1 MIKYCQGCG
10 APLQEEDPN
19 KRGFIPKI
27 DPAADKLYCKRCFRL
42 NNYNELPKILAT
54 NKEYEAVVDDLLTK
68 NGLIVLI
75 VDLFDFTGT
84 FIPKILDK
92 LRNKNVILVANK
104 LDLLPK
110 SVKIEHI
117 VDWLSYMVNRM
128 FFRADAI
135 HVVSSKK
142 GYYLDDLMNTID
154 YLRKGRDVYF
164 MGCANVG
171 KSSLINALL
180 KRFTKSEKDLISTS
194 PVPGTTLNSIKI
206 PFFIDNKAF
215 IDTPGLINEN
225 NILSKILPASYDKIM
240 PNTEIK
246 PQTFQIKPGNT
257 IFFGALAQITLLEG
271 EGVSFTCYF
280 SSNVAIHRR
289 KAEGSLEF
297 LNKHG
302 GEILTPPTRDEFLSL
317 EYEEKTFEAS
327 TNKKEDI
334 VISGLGFVAINK
346 KAKVLVKIIKKT
358 DAEPTNDGYS
368 FGGWYT
374 DVNCTTAY
382 DFNLPVNTDITLYA
396 RWLAKYTVSFDTDGG
411 STVESQTVVT
421 GNKATKPAVNPTK
434 KGYNFVGWYTDNTY
448 TTEFDFENT
457 IITDNTS
464 IIRLNGYTF
473 NKISTLEGL
482 TTGYYVIGGY
492 ISNSNE
498 YKYMISDM
506 NTTKSFKS
514 SDNPTEFYEIKL
526 KGNSVTIKNSKNMY
540 IISNTE
546 KSVSLS
552 EKEKTIFTPVVNADG
567 FKLKVTG
574 SLNFQFNPSAKI
586 FTSYTSKQQDLTL
599 FKAQNVKPFYV
610 TFKGPNN
617 EELNKEEMLPH
628 QKAPEFEAPNKPGHK
643 FMGWYN
649 EATDAKYDFTTEL
662 SEETVLVAK
671 YEALTS
677 AELFEQLEI
686 KNQLAYHWQT
696 EDSTTYTIDNVSL
709 RFGVNLTEEM
719 KSLEGVKFGAILA
732 KKVDVANINL
742 SEYARACAS
751 AAEVVAGDPNLKYL
765 EFTNIAAEGGMTSL
779 RLDNLDSALAEEFV
793 VVIYMEYN
801 GKLYVTEQKIASVK
815 VIASEYLKSDLE
827 ILKNEQIK
835 GSLNQLSK

>member
-1 MIKYCQGCG
+1 MKLKRLISCG
-10 APLQEEDPN
+10 LVGILTGVGILMNAKVSSAED
-19 KRGFIPKI
+19 
-27 DPAADKLYCKRCFRL
+27 
-42 NNYNELPKILAT
+42 
-54 NKEYEAVVDDLLTK
+54 
-68 NGLIVLI
+68 
-75 VDLFDFTGT
+75 
-84 FIPKILDK
+84 
-92 LRNKNVILVANK
+92 
-104 LDLLPK
+104 K
-110 SVKIEHI
+110 SVKFE
-117 VDWLSYMVNRM
+117 
-128 FFRADAI
+128 F
-135 HVVSSKK
+135 
-142 GYYLDDLMNTID
+142 
-154 YLRKGRDVYF
+154 
-164 MGCANVG
+164 
-171 KSSLINALL
+171 KSSTDSNTEITFDTFKKEVTSGNA
-180 KRFTKSEKDLISTS
+180 DLISNIKSTKVYAGKQGLKFGSSSKNGSLTFTLNQNYKINQFKVGIAKYNDKDGGKVKVQCGEYSEDFTPESSVLEFDGKSFTS
-194 PVPGTTLNSIKI
+194 YETNTFTISTTAKRAYVKSIEFLYNNAETCTVAYYDGADVISTFTVDKGTTLDETSK
-206 PFFIDNKAF
+206 PDNPEKEGYVFAGWYTNVDLTDKYNF
-215 IDTPGLINEN
+215 DLPVTADLKLYAKFEESVAVETQTVTFMKDAETLFDT
-225 NILSKILPASYDKIM
+225 SVVKK
-240 PNTEIK
+240 
-246 PQTFQIKPGNT
+246 GNT
-257 IFFGALAQITLLEG
+257 V
-271 EGVSFTCYF
+271 GV
-280 SSNVAIHRR
+280 
-289 KAEGSLEF
+289 
-297 LNKHG
+297 
-302 GEILTPPTRDEFLSL
+302 P
-317 EYEEKTFEAS
+317 
-327 TNKKEDI
+327 
-334 VISGLGFVAINK
+334 
-346 KAKVLVKIIKKT
+346 
-358 DAEPTNDGYS
+358 AEPTNDGYS
-368 FGGWYT
+368 FAGWYT
-374 DVNCTTAY
+374 DVKCTTAY

-396 RWLAKYTVSFDTDGG
+396 KWLAKYTVSFDTDGG

-457 IITDNTS
+457 IITDNTTIYAKFEDTS

-552 EKEKTIFTPVVNADG
+552 EKEKTIFTPVVNDDG

-643 FMGWYN
+643 FMGWYD

-671 YEALTS
+671 YEALTP

-696 EDSTTYTIDNVSL
+696 EDGTTYTIDNVSL

-742 SEYARACAS
+742 SEYARECTS

-779 RLDNLDSALAEEFV
+779 RLDNLDSAIAEEFV

>member
-1 MIKYCQGCG
+1 MKLKRLISCG
-10 APLQEEDPN
+10 LVGILTGVGILMNAKVSSAED
-19 KRGFIPKI
+19 
-27 DPAADKLYCKRCFRL
+27 
-42 NNYNELPKILAT
+42 
-54 NKEYEAVVDDLLTK
+54 
-68 NGLIVLI
+68 
-75 VDLFDFTGT
+75 
-84 FIPKILDK
+84 
-92 LRNKNVILVANK
+92 
-104 LDLLPK
+104 K
-110 SVKIEHI
+110 SVKFE
-117 VDWLSYMVNRM
+117 
-128 FFRADAI
+128 F
-135 HVVSSKK
+135 
-142 GYYLDDLMNTID
+142 
-154 YLRKGRDVYF
+154 
-164 MGCANVG
+164 
-171 KSSLINALL
+171 KSSTDSSTEITFDTFKKEVTSGNA
-180 KRFTKSEKDLISTS
+180 DLISNIKSTKVYAGKQGLKFGSSSKNGSLTFTLNQNYKINQFKVGIAKYNDKDGGKVKVQCGEYSEDFTPESSVLEFDGKSFTS
-194 PVPGTTLNSIKI
+194 YETNTFTISTTAKRAYVKSIEFLYNNAETCTVAYYDGADVISTFTVDKGTTLDETSKPANPEKEGYVFAGWYTNVDLTDKYNFDLPVTADLKLYAKFEESVAVETQTVTFMKDAETL
-206 PFFIDNKAF
+206 F
-215 IDTPGLINEN
+215 DT
-225 NILSKILPASYDKIM
+225 SVVKK
-240 PNTEIK
+240 
-246 PQTFQIKPGNT
+246 GNT
-257 IFFGALAQITLLEG
+257 V
-271 EGVSFTCYF
+271 GV
-280 SSNVAIHRR
+280 
-289 KAEGSLEF
+289 
-297 LNKHG
+297 
-302 GEILTPPTRDEFLSL
+302 P
-317 EYEEKTFEAS
+317 
-327 TNKKEDI
+327 
-334 VISGLGFVAINK
+334 
-346 KAKVLVKIIKKT
+346 
-358 DAEPTNDGYS
+358 AEPTNDGYL
-368 FGGWYT
+368 FAGWYT
-374 DVNCTTAY
+374 DVKCTTAY

-396 RWLAKYTVSFDTDGG
+396 KWLAKYTVSFDTDGG

-421 GNKATKPAVNPTK
+421 GNKATKPAINPTK

-457 IITDNTS
+457 IITDNTTIYAKFEDTS

-514 SDNPTEFYEIKL
+514 SDDPTEFYEIKL

-671 YEALTS
+671 YEALTP

-696 EDSTTYTIDNVSL
+696 EDGTTYKIDNVSL

-742 SEYARACAS
+742 SEYARECTS

>member
-1 MIKYCQGCG
+1 MKLKRLISCG
-10 APLQEEDPN
+10 LVGILTGVGILMNAKVSSAEDN
-19 KRGFIPKI
+19 
-27 DPAADKLYCKRCFRL
+27 
-42 NNYNELPKILAT
+42 
-54 NKEYEAVVDDLLTK
+54 
-68 NGLIVLI
+68 
-75 VDLFDFTGT
+75 
-84 FIPKILDK
+84 
-92 LRNKNVILVANK
+92 
-104 LDLLPK
+104 
-110 SVKIEHI
+110 SVKFE
-117 VDWLSYMVNRM
+117 
-128 FFRADAI
+128 F
-135 HVVSSKK
+135 
-142 GYYLDDLMNTID
+142 
-154 YLRKGRDVYF
+154 
-164 MGCANVG
+164 
-171 KSSLINALL
+171 KSSTDSNTEITFDTFKKEVTSGNA
-180 KRFTKSEKDLISTS
+180 DLISNIKSTKVYAGKQGLKFGSSSKNGSLTFTLNQNYKINQFKVGIAKYNDKDGGKVKVQCGEYSEDFTPESSVLEFDGKSFTS
-194 PVPGTTLNSIKI
+194 YETNTFTISTTAKRAYVKSIEFLYNNAETCTVAYYDGADVISTFTVDKGTTLDETSKPANPEKEGYVFAGWYTNVDLTDKYNFDLPVTADLKLYAKFEESAAVETQTVTFMKDAETL
-206 PFFIDNKAF
+206 F
-215 IDTPGLINEN
+215 DT
-225 NILSKILPASYDKIM
+225 SVVKK
-240 PNTEIK
+240 
-246 PQTFQIKPGNT
+246 GNT
-257 IFFGALAQITLLEG
+257 V
-271 EGVSFTCYF
+271 GV
-280 SSNVAIHRR
+280 
-289 KAEGSLEF
+289 
-297 LNKHG
+297 
-302 GEILTPPTRDEFLSL
+302 P
-317 EYEEKTFEAS
+317 
-327 TNKKEDI
+327 
-334 VISGLGFVAINK
+334 
-346 KAKVLVKIIKKT
+346 
-358 DAEPTNDGYS
+358 AEPTNDGYS
-368 FGGWYT
+368 FAGWYT
-374 DVNCTTAY
+374 DVKCTTAY

-396 RWLAKYTVSFDTDGG
+396 KWLAKYTVSFDTDGG

-457 IITDNTS
+457 IITDNTTIYAKFEDTS

-643 FMGWYN
+643 FMGWCK
-649 EATDAKYDFTTEL
+649 EGTDTIYDFNAEIQ
-662 SEETVLVAK
+662 EDVVLVAK
-671 YEALTS
+671 YEALTP

-732 KKVDVANINL
+732 KKTDVANINL
-742 SEYARACAS
+742 SEYARECTS
-751 AAEVVAGDPNLKYL
+751 AAEVVAGDSNLKYL

>member
-1 MIKYCQGCG
+1 MKLKRLISCG
-10 APLQEEDPN
+10 LVGILTGVGILMNAKVSSAED
-19 KRGFIPKI
+19 
-27 DPAADKLYCKRCFRL
+27 
-42 NNYNELPKILAT
+42 
-54 NKEYEAVVDDLLTK
+54 
-68 NGLIVLI
+68 
-75 VDLFDFTGT
+75 
-84 FIPKILDK
+84 
-92 LRNKNVILVANK
+92 
-104 LDLLPK
+104 K
-110 SVKIEHI
+110 SVKFE
-117 VDWLSYMVNRM
+117 
-128 FFRADAI
+128 F
-135 HVVSSKK
+135 
-142 GYYLDDLMNTID
+142 
-154 YLRKGRDVYF
+154 
-164 MGCANVG
+164 
-171 KSSLINALL
+171 KSSTDSSTEITFDTFKKEVTSGNA
-180 KRFTKSEKDLISTS
+180 DLISNIKSTKVYAGKQGLKFGSSSKNGSLTFTLNQNYKINQFKVGIAKYNDKDGGKVKVQCGEYSEDFTPESSVLEFDGKSFTS
-194 PVPGTTLNSIKI
+194 YETNTFTISTTAKRAYVKSIEFLYNNAETCTVAYYDGADVISTFTVDKGTTLDETSKPANPEKEGYVFAGWYTNVDLTDKYNFDLPVTADLKLYAKFEESVAVETQTVTFMKDAETL
-206 PFFIDNKAF
+206 F
-215 IDTPGLINEN
+215 DT
-225 NILSKILPASYDKIM
+225 SVVKK
-240 PNTEIK
+240 
-246 PQTFQIKPGNT
+246 GNT
-257 IFFGALAQITLLEG
+257 V
-271 EGVSFTCYF
+271 GV
-280 SSNVAIHRR
+280 
-289 KAEGSLEF
+289 
-297 LNKHG
+297 
-302 GEILTPPTRDEFLSL
+302 P
-317 EYEEKTFEAS
+317 
-327 TNKKEDI
+327 
-334 VISGLGFVAINK
+334 
-346 KAKVLVKIIKKT
+346 
-358 DAEPTNDGYS
+358 AEPTNDAYS
-368 FGGWYT
+368 FAGWYT
-374 DVNCTTAY
+374 DVKCTTAY

-396 RWLAKYTVSFDTDGG
+396 KWLAKYTVSFDTDGG

-457 IITDNTS
+457 IITDNTTIYAKFEDTS

-514 SDNPTEFYEIKL
+514 SDDPTEFYEIKL

-671 YEALTS
+671 YEALTP

-696 EDSTTYTIDNVSL
+696 EDGTTYKIDNVSL

-732 KKVDVANINL
+732 KKEDVANINL
-742 SEYARACAS
+742 SEYARECTS
-751 AAEVVAGDPNLKYL
+751 AAEVVAGDSNLKYL

>member
-1 MIKYCQGCG
+1 MKLKRLISCG
-10 APLQEEDPN
+10 LVGILTGVGILMNAKVSSAED
-19 KRGFIPKI
+19 
-27 DPAADKLYCKRCFRL
+27 
-42 NNYNELPKILAT
+42 
-54 NKEYEAVVDDLLTK
+54 
-68 NGLIVLI
+68 
-75 VDLFDFTGT
+75 
-84 FIPKILDK
+84 
-92 LRNKNVILVANK
+92 
-104 LDLLPK
+104 K
-110 SVKIEHI
+110 SVKFE
-117 VDWLSYMVNRM
+117 
-128 FFRADAI
+128 F
-135 HVVSSKK
+135 
-142 GYYLDDLMNTID
+142 
-154 YLRKGRDVYF
+154 
-164 MGCANVG
+164 
-171 KSSLINALL
+171 KSSTDSNTEITFDTFKKEVTSGNA
-180 KRFTKSEKDLISTS
+180 DLISNIKSTKVYAGKQGLKFGSSSKNGSLTFTLNQNYKINQFKVGIAKYNDKDGGKVKVQCGEYSEDFTPESSVLEFDGKSFTS
-194 PVPGTTLNSIKI
+194 YETNTFTISTTAKRAYVKSIEFLYNNAETCTVAYYDGADVISTFTVDKGTTLDETSKPANPEKEGYVFAGWYTNVDLTDKYNFDLPVTADLKLYAKFEESVAVETQTVTFMKDAETL
-206 PFFIDNKAF
+206 F
-215 IDTPGLINEN
+215 DT
-225 NILSKILPASYDKIM
+225 SVVKK
-240 PNTEIK
+240 
-246 PQTFQIKPGNT
+246 GNT
-257 IFFGALAQITLLEG
+257 V
-271 EGVSFTCYF
+271 GV
-280 SSNVAIHRR
+280 
-289 KAEGSLEF
+289 
-297 LNKHG
+297 
-302 GEILTPPTRDEFLSL
+302 P
-317 EYEEKTFEAS
+317 
-327 TNKKEDI
+327 
-334 VISGLGFVAINK
+334 
-346 KAKVLVKIIKKT
+346 
-358 DAEPTNDGYS
+358 AEPTNDGYS
-368 FGGWYT
+368 FAGWYT
-374 DVNCTTAY
+374 DVRCTTAY

-396 RWLAKYTVSFDTDGG
+396 KWLAKYTVSFDTDGG

-457 IITDNTS
+457 IITDNTTIYAKFEDTS

-574 SLNFQFNPSAKI
+574 SLNFQFNPYAKI

-628 QKAPEFEAPNKPGHK
+628 QKVPEFEAPNKPGHK

-649 EATDAKYDFTTEL
+649 EATDAKYDFITEL

-671 YEALTS
+671 YEALTP

-696 EDSTTYTIDNVSL
+696 EDGTTYTIDNVSL

-742 SEYARACAS
+742 SEYARECTS
-751 AAEVVAGDPNLKYL
+751 AAEVVAGDSNLKYL

>member
-1 MIKYCQGCG
+1 MKLKRLISCG
-10 APLQEEDPN
+10 LVGILTGVGILMNAKVSSAED
-19 KRGFIPKI
+19 KSVG
-27 DPAADKLYCKRCFRL
+27 
-42 NNYNELPKILAT
+42 
-54 NKEYEAVVDDLLTK
+54 VLTFP
-68 NGLIVLI
+68 
-75 VDLFDFTGT
+75 DE
-84 FIPKILDK
+84 
-92 LRNKNVILVANK
+92 NKNNNK
-104 LDLLPK
+104 VGAYDK
-110 SVKIEHI
+110 TWNAKMNGREYTISNFNNNNWGWEFI
-117 VDWLSYMVNRM
+117 RCG
-128 FFRADAI
+128 
-135 HVVSSKK
+135 SKK
-142 GYYLDDLMNTID
+142 AASI
-154 YLRKGRDVYF
+154 
-164 MGCANVG
+164 G
-171 KSSLINALL
+171 K
-180 KRFTKSEKDLISTS
+180 ISTS
-194 PVPGTTLNSIKI
+194 SYTEKISKIVMTIDKITVGNVNSIKLNVSDSTSVI
-206 PFFIDNKAF
+206 ETIDG
-215 IDTPGLINEN
+215 T
-225 NILSKILPASYDKIM
+225 
-240 PNTEIK
+240 
-246 PQTFQIKPGNT
+246 
-257 IFFGALAQITLLEG
+257 
-271 EGVSFTCYF
+271 
-280 SSNVAIHRR
+280 
-289 KAEGSLEF
+289 KAEGNCEF
-297 LNKHG
+297 KITNP
-302 GEILTPPTRDEFLSL
+302 GENLTYEIEISCAKSSNGIIQISKL
-317 EYEEKTFEAS
+317 EYFVGITNYNVSFFDGAEEYTKYSTKVEENGKLIRPTDPEKEGYIFAGWYVDPELSKEYNFDASITADLKLYAKFEEAATVETQTVTFMKDAETS
-327 TNKKEDI
+327 IDTSVVKKGNT
-334 VISGLGFVAINK
+334 VGVP
-346 KAKVLVKIIKKT
+346 
-358 DAEPTNDGYS
+358 AEPTNDGYS

-374 DVNCTTAY
+374 DVKCTTAY

-396 RWLAKYTVSFDTDGG
+396 KWLAKYTISFDTDGG

-421 GNKATKPAVNPTK
+421 GNKTTKPAVNPTK
-434 KGYNFVGWYTDNTY
+434 KGYNFIGWYTDNTY

-457 IITDNTS
+457 IITDNTTIYAKFEDAS
-464 IIRLNGYTF
+464 IFKLGEYTF
-473 NKISTLEGL
+473 SKISTLEEL

-492 ISNSNE
+492 INNSNE

-526 KGNSVTIKNSKNMY
+526 KNNSVTIKNPKNMY
-540 IISNTE
+540 INSNTE

-552 EKEKTIFTPVVNADG
+552 EKAKTIFTPVVSTYG
-567 FKLKVTG
+567 FKLKVSS
-574 SLNFQFNPSAKI
+574 SLNFQFNASAKI
-586 FTSYTSKQQDLTL
+586 FTSYTSKQQDLVL

-628 QKAPEFEAPNKPGHK
+628 QKAPEFEAPKKPGYK

-662 SEETVLVAK
+662 LEETVLVAK
-671 YEALTS
+671 YEALTP

-696 EDSTTYTIDNVSL
+696 EDRTTYTIDNVSL

-732 KKVDVANINL
+732 KKADITDINL
-742 SEYARACAS
+742 SEYARECTS
-751 AAEVVAGDPNLKYL
+751 AAEVVGKDEKLKYL

>member
-1 MIKYCQGCG
+1 MKLKRLISCG
-10 APLQEEDPN
+10 LVGILTGVGILMNAKVSSAEDKTYDYEFTKEGAFSKNGSQKLGDIEWNLSGDGGYWGFANGQQFGSKN
-19 KRGFIPKI
+19 KPYKNLKLSTNVEINNVKEVTVYGST
-27 DPAADKLYCKRCFRL
+27 AAGSNATMQFSVDELKSE
-42 NNYNELPKILAT
+42 NYTLSAT
-54 NKEYEAVVDDLLTK
+54 NKAYTYTLDSQTSGIVEININQTTSKALYIKEIKMTYSDSVMYNVLFFDGTEEYTK
-68 NGLIVLI
+68 
-75 VDLFDFTGT
+75 
-84 FIPKILDK
+84 
-92 LRNKNVILVANK
+92 
-104 LDLLPK
+104 
-110 SVKIEHI
+110 
-117 VDWLSYMVNRM
+117 Y
-128 FFRADAI
+128 
-135 HVVSSKK
+135 
-142 GYYLDDLMNTID
+142 
-154 YLRKGRDVYF
+154 
-164 MGCANVG
+164 
-171 KSSLINALL
+171 
-180 KRFTKSEKDLISTS
+180 FTKVEENGKLIRPTDPEKEGYVFVGWYTE
-194 PVPGTTLNSIKI
+194 PE
-206 PFFIDNKAF
+206 
-215 IDTPGLINEN
+215 LINEYKFN
-225 NILSKILPASYDKIM
+225 STVSADLKLYAKFEESAAVE
-240 PNTEIK
+240 T
-246 PQTFQIKPGNT
+246 QTVTFMKDAETLFDTSVVKKGNT
-257 IFFGALAQITLLEG
+257 V
-271 EGVSFTCYF
+271 GV
-280 SSNVAIHRR
+280 
-289 KAEGSLEF
+289 
-297 LNKHG
+297 
-302 GEILTPPTRDEFLSL
+302 P
-317 EYEEKTFEAS
+317 
-327 TNKKEDI
+327 
-334 VISGLGFVAINK
+334 
-346 KAKVLVKIIKKT
+346 
-358 DAEPTNDGYS
+358 AEPTNDGYS
-368 FGGWYT
+368 FAGWYT
-374 DVNCTTAY
+374 DVKCTTAY

-457 IITDNTS
+457 IITDNTTIYAKFEDTS

-671 YEALTS
+671 YEALTP

-696 EDSTTYTIDNVSL
+696 EDGTTYKIDNVSL

-732 KKVDVANINL
+732 KKEDVANINL
-742 SEYARACAS
+742 SEYARECIS
-751 AAEVVAGDPNLKYL
+751 AAEVVAGNPNLKYL

>member
-1 MIKYCQGCG
+1 MKLKRLISCG
-10 APLQEEDPN
+10 LVGILTGVGILMNAKVSSAEDKTYDYEFTKEGAFSKNGSQKLGDIEWNLSGDGGYWGFANGQQFGSKN
-19 KRGFIPKI
+19 KPYKNLKLSTNVEINNVKEVTVYGST
-27 DPAADKLYCKRCFRL
+27 AAGSNATMQFSVGELKSE
-42 NNYNELPKILAT
+42 NYTLSAT
-54 NKEYEAVVDDLLTK
+54 NKAYTYTLDSQTSGIVEININQTTSKALYIKEIKMTYSDSVMYNVLFFDGTEEYTK
-68 NGLIVLI
+68 
-75 VDLFDFTGT
+75 
-84 FIPKILDK
+84 
-92 LRNKNVILVANK
+92 
-104 LDLLPK
+104 
-110 SVKIEHI
+110 
-117 VDWLSYMVNRM
+117 Y
-128 FFRADAI
+128 
-135 HVVSSKK
+135 
-142 GYYLDDLMNTID
+142 
-154 YLRKGRDVYF
+154 
-164 MGCANVG
+164 
-171 KSSLINALL
+171 
-180 KRFTKSEKDLISTS
+180 FTKVEENGKLIRPTDPEKEGYVFVGWYTE
-194 PVPGTTLNSIKI
+194 PE
-206 PFFIDNKAF
+206 
-215 IDTPGLINEN
+215 LINEYKFN
-225 NILSKILPASYDKIM
+225 STVSADLKLYAKFEESAAVE
-240 PNTEIK
+240 T
-246 PQTFQIKPGNT
+246 QTVTFMKDAETLFDTSVVKKGNT
-257 IFFGALAQITLLEG
+257 V
-271 EGVSFTCYF
+271 GV
-280 SSNVAIHRR
+280 
-289 KAEGSLEF
+289 
-297 LNKHG
+297 
-302 GEILTPPTRDEFLSL
+302 P
-317 EYEEKTFEAS
+317 
-327 TNKKEDI
+327 
-334 VISGLGFVAINK
+334 
-346 KAKVLVKIIKKT
+346 
-358 DAEPTNDGYS
+358 AEPTNDGYS

-374 DVNCTTAY
+374 DVKCTTAY

-396 RWLAKYTVSFDTDGG
+396 KWLAKYTVSFDTDGG

-457 IITDNTS
+457 IITDNTTIYAKFEDAS
-464 IIRLNGYTF
+464 IFKLDGYTF
-473 NKISTLEGL
+473 NKISTLEEL
-482 TTGYYVIGGY
+482 TTGYYVIGGFDGTNY
-492 ISNSNE
+492 AYMNDILDKKGFFGVGDKPSVHFTFYNKAGKVKIQKNQNE
-498 YKYMISDM
+498 YLSAVGGSPKNFGIVDNRKDAYEFVPQMIDDELQIRLDEARGSNVIAYNKDY
-506 NTTKSFKS
+506 SR
-514 SDNPTEFYEIKL
+514 IKPYA
-526 KGNSVTIKNSKNMY
+526 S
-540 IISNTE
+540 IST
-546 KSVSLS
+546 S
-552 EKEKTIFTPVVNADG
+552 T
-567 FKLKVTG
+567 
-574 SLNFQFNPSAKI
+574 LNI
-586 FTSYTSKQQDLTL
+586 TL

-671 YEALTS
+671 YEALTP

-696 EDSTTYTIDNVSL
+696 EDGTTYTIDNVSL

-742 SEYARACAS
+742 SEYARECTS
-751 AAEVVAGDPNLKYL
+751 AAEVVAGDSNLKYL

>member
-1 MIKYCQGCG
+1 MKLKRLISCG
-10 APLQEEDPN
+10 LVGILTGVGILMNAKVSSAEDKTYDYEFTKEGAFSKNGSQKLGDIEWNLSGDGGYWGFANGQQFGSKN
-19 KRGFIPKI
+19 KPYKNLKLSTNVEINNVKEVTVYGST
-27 DPAADKLYCKRCFRL
+27 AAGSNATMQFSVGELKSE
-42 NNYNELPKILAT
+42 NYTLSAT
-54 NKEYEAVVDDLLTK
+54 NKAYTYTLDSQTSGIVEININQTTSKALYIKEIKMTYSDSVMYNVLFFDGTEEYTK
-68 NGLIVLI
+68 
-75 VDLFDFTGT
+75 
-84 FIPKILDK
+84 
-92 LRNKNVILVANK
+92 
-104 LDLLPK
+104 
-110 SVKIEHI
+110 
-117 VDWLSYMVNRM
+117 Y
-128 FFRADAI
+128 
-135 HVVSSKK
+135 
-142 GYYLDDLMNTID
+142 
-154 YLRKGRDVYF
+154 
-164 MGCANVG
+164 
-171 KSSLINALL
+171 
-180 KRFTKSEKDLISTS
+180 FTKVEENGKLIRPTDPEKEGYVFVGWYTE
-194 PVPGTTLNSIKI
+194 PE
-206 PFFIDNKAF
+206 
-215 IDTPGLINEN
+215 LINEYKFN
-225 NILSKILPASYDKIM
+225 STVSADLKLYAKFEESAAVE
-240 PNTEIK
+240 T
-246 PQTFQIKPGNT
+246 QTVTFMKDAETLFDTSVVKKGNT
-257 IFFGALAQITLLEG
+257 V
-271 EGVSFTCYF
+271 GV
-280 SSNVAIHRR
+280 
-289 KAEGSLEF
+289 
-297 LNKHG
+297 
-302 GEILTPPTRDEFLSL
+302 P
-317 EYEEKTFEAS
+317 
-327 TNKKEDI
+327 
-334 VISGLGFVAINK
+334 
-346 KAKVLVKIIKKT
+346 
-358 DAEPTNDGYS
+358 AEPTNDGYS
-368 FGGWYT
+368 FAGWYT
-374 DVNCTTAY
+374 DVKCTTAY

-396 RWLAKYTVSFDTDGG
+396 KWLAKYTVSFDTDGG

-457 IITDNTS
+457 IITDNTTIYAKFEDAS
-464 IIRLNGYTF
+464 IFKLDGYTF
-473 NKISTLEGL
+473 NKISTLEEL
-482 TTGYYVIGGY
+482 TTGYYVIGGFDGTNY
-492 ISNSNE
+492 AYMNDILDKKGFFGVGDKPSVHFTFYNKAGKVKIQKSQNE
-498 YKYMISDM
+498 YLSAVGGSPKNFGIVDNRKDAYEFVPQMIDDELQIRLDEARGSNVIAYNKDY
-506 NTTKSFKS
+506 SR
-514 SDNPTEFYEIKL
+514 IKPYA
-526 KGNSVTIKNSKNMY
+526 S
-540 IISNTE
+540 IST
-546 KSVSLS
+546 S
-552 EKEKTIFTPVVNADG
+552 T
-567 FKLKVTG
+567 
-574 SLNFQFNPSAKI
+574 LNI
-586 FTSYTSKQQDLTL
+586 TL

-671 YEALTS
+671 YEALTP

-696 EDSTTYTIDNVSL
+696 EDGTTYTIDNVSL

-742 SEYARACAS
+742 SEYARECTS

>member
-1 MIKYCQGCG
+1 MKLKRLISCG
-10 APLQEEDPN
+10 LVGILTGVGILMNAKVSSAED
-19 KRGFIPKI
+19 
-27 DPAADKLYCKRCFRL
+27 
-42 NNYNELPKILAT
+42 
-54 NKEYEAVVDDLLTK
+54 
-68 NGLIVLI
+68 
-75 VDLFDFTGT
+75 
-84 FIPKILDK
+84 
-92 LRNKNVILVANK
+92 
-104 LDLLPK
+104 K
-110 SVKIEHI
+110 SVKFEFKSNT
-117 VDWLSYMVNRM
+117 D
-128 FFRADAI
+128 
-135 HVVSSKK
+135 SSTEITFDTFKK
-142 GYYLDDLMNTID
+142 EVTSG
-154 YLRKGRDVYF
+154 
-164 MGCANVG
+164 
-171 KSSLINALL
+171 NA
-180 KRFTKSEKDLISTS
+180 DLISNIKSTKVYAGKQGLKFGSSSKNGSLTFTLNQNYKINQFKVGIAKYNDKDGGKVKVQCGEYSEDFTPESSVLEFDGKSFTS
-194 PVPGTTLNSIKI
+194 YETNTFTISTTAKRAYVKSIEFLYNNAETCTVAYYDGADVISTFTVDKGTTLDETSKPANPEKEGYVFAGWYTNVDLTDKYNFDLPVTADLKLYAKFEESVAVETQTVTFMKDAETL
-206 PFFIDNKAF
+206 F
-215 IDTPGLINEN
+215 DT
-225 NILSKILPASYDKIM
+225 SVVKK
-240 PNTEIK
+240 
-246 PQTFQIKPGNT
+246 GNT
-257 IFFGALAQITLLEG
+257 V
-271 EGVSFTCYF
+271 GV
-280 SSNVAIHRR
+280 
-289 KAEGSLEF
+289 
-297 LNKHG
+297 
-302 GEILTPPTRDEFLSL
+302 P
-317 EYEEKTFEAS
+317 
-327 TNKKEDI
+327 
-334 VISGLGFVAINK
+334 
-346 KAKVLVKIIKKT
+346 
-358 DAEPTNDGYS
+358 AEPTNDGYS
-368 FGGWYT
+368 FAGWYT
-374 DVNCTTAY
+374 DVKCTTAY
-382 DFNLPVNTDITLYA
+382 DFNLPVNIDITLYA
-396 RWLAKYTVSFDTDGG
+396 KWLAKYTVSFDTDGG

-457 IITDNTS
+457 IITDNTTIYAKFEDTS

-514 SDNPTEFYEIKL
+514 SDDPTEFYEIKL

-643 FMGWYN
+643 FVGWCK
-649 EATDAKYDFTTEL
+649 EGTDTIYDFNAEIQ
-662 SEETVLVAK
+662 EDVVLVAK
-671 YEALTS
+671 YEALTP

-696 EDSTTYTIDNVSL
+696 EDGTTYTIDNVSL

-742 SEYARACAS
+742 SEYARECTS

>member
-1 MIKYCQGCG
+1 MKLKRLISCG
-10 APLQEEDPN
+10 LVGILTGVGILMNAKVSSAED
-19 KRGFIPKI
+19 
-27 DPAADKLYCKRCFRL
+27 
-42 NNYNELPKILAT
+42 
-54 NKEYEAVVDDLLTK
+54 
-68 NGLIVLI
+68 
-75 VDLFDFTGT
+75 
-84 FIPKILDK
+84 
-92 LRNKNVILVANK
+92 
-104 LDLLPK
+104 K
-110 SVKIEHI
+110 SVKFE
-117 VDWLSYMVNRM
+117 
-128 FFRADAI
+128 F
-135 HVVSSKK
+135 
-142 GYYLDDLMNTID
+142 
-154 YLRKGRDVYF
+154 
-164 MGCANVG
+164 
-171 KSSLINALL
+171 KSSTDSSTEITFDTFKKEVTSGNA
-180 KRFTKSEKDLISTS
+180 DLISNIKSTKVYAGKQGLKFGSSSKNGSLTFTLNQNYKINQFKVGIAKYNDKDGGKVKVQCGEYSEDFTPESSVLEFDGKSFTS
-194 PVPGTTLNSIKI
+194 YETNTFTISTTAKRAYVKSIEFLYNNAETCTVAYYDGADVISTFTVDKGTTLDETSKPANPEKEGYVFAGWYTNVDLTDKYNFDLPVTADLKLYAKFEESVAVETQTVTFMKDAETL
-206 PFFIDNKAF
+206 F
-215 IDTPGLINEN
+215 DT
-225 NILSKILPASYDKIM
+225 SVVKK
-240 PNTEIK
+240 
-246 PQTFQIKPGNT
+246 GNT
-257 IFFGALAQITLLEG
+257 V
-271 EGVSFTCYF
+271 GV
-280 SSNVAIHRR
+280 
-289 KAEGSLEF
+289 
-297 LNKHG
+297 
-302 GEILTPPTRDEFLSL
+302 P
-317 EYEEKTFEAS
+317 
-327 TNKKEDI
+327 
-334 VISGLGFVAINK
+334 
-346 KAKVLVKIIKKT
+346 
-358 DAEPTNDGYS
+358 AEPTNDGYS
-368 FGGWYT
+368 FAGWYT
-374 DVNCTTAY
+374 DVKCTTAY

-396 RWLAKYTVSFDTDGG
+396 KWLAKYTVSFDTDGG

-457 IITDNTS
+457 IITDNTTIYAKFEDTS

-514 SDNPTEFYEIKL
+514 SDDPTEFYEIKL

-643 FMGWYN
+643 FVGWCK
-649 EATDAKYDFTTEL
+649 EGTDTIYDFNAEIQ
-662 SEETVLVAK
+662 EDVVLVAK
-671 YEALTS
+671 YEALTP

-696 EDSTTYTIDNVSL
+696 EDGTTYKIDNVSL

-732 KKVDVANINL
+732 KKEDVANINL
-742 SEYARACAS
+742 SEYARECTS
-751 AAEVVAGDPNLKYL
+751 AAEVVAGDSNLKYL

>member
-1 MIKYCQGCG
+1 MKLKRLISCGLVGILTGVGILMNAKVSSAEDKSVTFNADCLDGFKNSYAVYNDNKTGFLFEVDKGYKNNGVQLNKGKGAGTLLNKKSFGDIK
-10 APLQEEDPN
+10 
-19 KRGFIPKI
+19 KI
-27 DPAADKLYCKRCFRL
+27 DINVSSNKPFDIYIAEDGDYSNTLSYTKFDSSTTSKTINLSNEEANIGFFKIQVSGCVVITKIDITYSEASITTKYPVTFYDGEAELTDLACKVEENGKITKPADPVKEGYVFDAWYKESTFDNKWDFENDIVAADTKLYAKF
-42 NNYNELPKILAT
+42 LPEAEVTKYTVTFKSDENTVINT
-54 NKEYEAVVDDLLTK
+54 MTVKEG
-68 NGLIVLI
+68 N
-75 VDLFDFTGT
+75 
-84 FIPKILDK
+84 
-92 LRNKNVILVANK
+92 
-104 LDLLPK
+104 
-110 SVKIEHI
+110 SVGEPE
-117 VDWLSYMVNRM
+117 N
-128 FFRADAI
+128 
-135 HVVSSKK
+135 
-142 GYYLDDLMNTID
+142 
-154 YLRKGRDVYF
+154 
-164 MGCANVG
+164 
-171 KSSLINALL
+171 
-180 KRFTKSEKDLISTS
+180 
-194 PVPGTTLNSIKI
+194 PVK
-206 PFFIDNKAF
+206 
-215 IDTPGLINEN
+215 
-225 NILSKILPASYDKIM
+225 
-240 PNTEIK
+240 
-246 PQTFQIKPGNT
+246 
-257 IFFGALAQITLLEG
+257 
-271 EGVSFTCYF
+271 
-280 SSNVAIHRR
+280 
-289 KAEGSLEF
+289 
-297 LNKHG
+297 
-302 GEILTPPTRDEFLSL
+302 
-317 EYEEKTFEAS
+317 
-327 TNKKEDI
+327 
-334 VISGLGFVAINK
+334 
-346 KAKVLVKIIKKT
+346 
-358 DAEPTNDGYS
+358 DGYQ
-368 FGGWYT
+368 FDGWYT
-374 DVNCTTAY
+374 DVNCTDKY
-382 DFNLPVNTDITLYA
+382 DFNTVVSADLTLYA
-396 RWLAKYTVSFDTDGG
+396 KWLAKYTVSFDTDGG

-457 IITDNTS
+457 IITDNTTIYAKFEDAS

-628 QKAPEFEAPNKPGHK
+628 QKAPEFEAPKKPGHK
-643 FMGWYN
+643 FVGWCK
-649 EATDAKYDFTTEL
+649 EGTDTIYDFN
-662 SEETVLVAK
+662 SEIQEDVVLVAK
-671 YEALTS
+671 YEALTP

-732 KKVDVANINL
+732 KKTDVANINL

-751 AAEVVAGDPNLKYL
+751 ATEVVAGDPNLKYL

-779 RLDNLDSALAEEFV
+779 RLDNLDSAIAEEFV

>member
-1 MIKYCQGCG
+1 MKLKRLISCG
-10 APLQEEDPN
+10 LVGILTGVGILMNAKVSSAED
-19 KRGFIPKI
+19 
-27 DPAADKLYCKRCFRL
+27 
-42 NNYNELPKILAT
+42 
-54 NKEYEAVVDDLLTK
+54 
-68 NGLIVLI
+68 
-75 VDLFDFTGT
+75 
-84 FIPKILDK
+84 
-92 LRNKNVILVANK
+92 
-104 LDLLPK
+104 K
-110 SVKIEHI
+110 SVKFE
-117 VDWLSYMVNRM
+117 
-128 FFRADAI
+128 F
-135 HVVSSKK
+135 
-142 GYYLDDLMNTID
+142 
-154 YLRKGRDVYF
+154 
-164 MGCANVG
+164 
-171 KSSLINALL
+171 KSSTDSNTEITFDTFKKEVTSGNA
-180 KRFTKSEKDLISTS
+180 DLISNIKSTKVYAGKQGLKFGSSSKNGSLTFTLNQNYKINQFKVGIAKYNDKDGGKVKVQCGEYSEDFTPESSVLEFDGKSFTS
-194 PVPGTTLNSIKI
+194 YETNTFTISTTAKRAYVKSIEFLYNNAETCTVAYYDGADVISTFTVDKGTTLDETSKPANPEKEGYVFAGWYTNVDLTDKYNFDLPVTADLKLYAKFEESVAVETQTVTFMKDAETL
-206 PFFIDNKAF
+206 F
-215 IDTPGLINEN
+215 DT
-225 NILSKILPASYDKIM
+225 SVVKK
-240 PNTEIK
+240 
-246 PQTFQIKPGNT
+246 GNT
-257 IFFGALAQITLLEG
+257 V
-271 EGVSFTCYF
+271 GV
-280 SSNVAIHRR
+280 
-289 KAEGSLEF
+289 
-297 LNKHG
+297 
-302 GEILTPPTRDEFLSL
+302 P
-317 EYEEKTFEAS
+317 
-327 TNKKEDI
+327 
-334 VISGLGFVAINK
+334 
-346 KAKVLVKIIKKT
+346 
-358 DAEPTNDGYS
+358 AEPTNDGYS
-368 FGGWYT
+368 FAGWYT
-374 DVNCTTAY
+374 DVKCTTAY

-396 RWLAKYTVSFDTDGG
+396 KWLAKYTVSFDTDGG

-457 IITDNTS
+457 IITDNTTIYAKFEDTS

-514 SDNPTEFYEIKL
+514 SDDPTEFYEIKL

-643 FMGWYN
+643 FVGWCK
-649 EATDAKYDFTTEL
+649 EGTDTIYDFNAEIQ
-662 SEETVLVAK
+662 EDVVLVAK
-671 YEALTS
+671 YEALTP

-696 EDSTTYTIDNVSL
+696 EDGTTYTIDNVSL

-742 SEYARACAS
+742 SEYARECTS

>member
-1 MIKYCQGCG
+1 MKLKRLISCG
-10 APLQEEDPN
+10 LVGILTGVGILMNAKVSSAED
-19 KRGFIPKI
+19 
-27 DPAADKLYCKRCFRL
+27 
-42 NNYNELPKILAT
+42 
-54 NKEYEAVVDDLLTK
+54 
-68 NGLIVLI
+68 
-75 VDLFDFTGT
+75 
-84 FIPKILDK
+84 
-92 LRNKNVILVANK
+92 
-104 LDLLPK
+104 K
-110 SVKIEHI
+110 SVKFE
-117 VDWLSYMVNRM
+117 
-128 FFRADAI
+128 F
-135 HVVSSKK
+135 
-142 GYYLDDLMNTID
+142 
-154 YLRKGRDVYF
+154 
-164 MGCANVG
+164 
-171 KSSLINALL
+171 KSSTDSDKEITFDTFKKEVTSGNA
-180 KRFTKSEKDLISTS
+180 DLISNIKSTKVYAGKQGLKFGSSSKNGSLTFTLNQNYKINQFKVGIAKYNDKDGGKVKVQCGEYSEDFTPESSVLEFDGKSFTS
-194 PVPGTTLNSIKI
+194 YETNTFTISTTAKRAYVKSIEFLYNNAETCTVAYYDGADVISTFTVDKGTTLDETSKPANPEKEGYVFAGWYTNVDLTDKYNFDLPVTADLKLYAKFEESVAVETQTVTFMKDAETL
-206 PFFIDNKAF
+206 F
-215 IDTPGLINEN
+215 DT
-225 NILSKILPASYDKIM
+225 SVVKK
-240 PNTEIK
+240 
-246 PQTFQIKPGNT
+246 GNT
-257 IFFGALAQITLLEG
+257 V
-271 EGVSFTCYF
+271 GV
-280 SSNVAIHRR
+280 
-289 KAEGSLEF
+289 
-297 LNKHG
+297 
-302 GEILTPPTRDEFLSL
+302 P
-317 EYEEKTFEAS
+317 
-327 TNKKEDI
+327 
-334 VISGLGFVAINK
+334 
-346 KAKVLVKIIKKT
+346 
-358 DAEPTNDGYS
+358 AEPTNDGYS
-368 FGGWYT
+368 FAGWYT
-374 DVNCTTAY
+374 DVKCTTAY

-396 RWLAKYTVSFDTDGG
+396 KWLAKYTVSFDTDGG

-457 IITDNTS
+457 IITDNTTIYAKFEDTS

-498 YKYMISDM
+498 YKYMISDL

-671 YEALTS
+671 YEALTP

-696 EDSTTYTIDNVSL
+696 EDGTTYTIDNVSL

-742 SEYARACAS
+742 SEYARECTS

-779 RLDNLDSALAEEFV
+779 RLDNLDSAIAEEFV

-815 VIASEYLKSDLE
+815 VIASEYLKSDLD

>member
-1 MIKYCQGCG
+1 MKLKRLISCG
-10 APLQEEDPN
+10 LVGILTGVGILMNAKVSSAEDKTYDYEFTKEGAFSKNGSQKLGDIEWNLSGDGGYWGFANGQQFGSKN
-19 KRGFIPKI
+19 KPYKNLKLSTNVEINNVKEVTVYGST
-27 DPAADKLYCKRCFRL
+27 AAGSNATMQFSVGELKSE
-42 NNYNELPKILAT
+42 NYTLSAT
-54 NKEYEAVVDDLLTK
+54 NKAYTYTLDSQTSGIVEININQTTSKALYIKEIKMTYSDSVMYNVLFFDGTEEYMK
-68 NGLIVLI
+68 
-75 VDLFDFTGT
+75 
-84 FIPKILDK
+84 
-92 LRNKNVILVANK
+92 
-104 LDLLPK
+104 
-110 SVKIEHI
+110 
-117 VDWLSYMVNRM
+117 Y
-128 FFRADAI
+128 
-135 HVVSSKK
+135 
-142 GYYLDDLMNTID
+142 
-154 YLRKGRDVYF
+154 
-164 MGCANVG
+164 
-171 KSSLINALL
+171 
-180 KRFTKSEKDLISTS
+180 FTKVEENGKLIRPTDPEKEGYVFVGWYTE
-194 PVPGTTLNSIKI
+194 PE
-206 PFFIDNKAF
+206 
-215 IDTPGLINEN
+215 LINEYKFN
-225 NILSKILPASYDKIM
+225 STVSADLKLYAKFEESAAVE
-240 PNTEIK
+240 T
-246 PQTFQIKPGNT
+246 QTVTFMKDAETLFDTSVVKKGNT
-257 IFFGALAQITLLEG
+257 V
-271 EGVSFTCYF
+271 GV
-280 SSNVAIHRR
+280 
-289 KAEGSLEF
+289 
-297 LNKHG
+297 
-302 GEILTPPTRDEFLSL
+302 P
-317 EYEEKTFEAS
+317 
-327 TNKKEDI
+327 
-334 VISGLGFVAINK
+334 
-346 KAKVLVKIIKKT
+346 
-358 DAEPTNDGYS
+358 AEPTNDGYS
-368 FGGWYT
+368 FAGWYT
-374 DVNCTTAY
+374 DVKCTTAY

-396 RWLAKYTVSFDTDGG
+396 KWLAKYTVSFDTDGG

-434 KGYNFVGWYTDNTY
+434 KGYNFVGWYIDNTY

-457 IITDNTS
+457 IITDNTTIYAKFEDTS

-671 YEALTS
+671 YEALTP

-696 EDSTTYTIDNVSL
+696 EDGTTYKIDNVSL

-732 KKVDVANINL
+732 KKEDVANINL
-742 SEYARACAS
+742 SEYARECTS
-751 AAEVVAGDPNLKYL
+751 AAEVVAGDSNLKYL

>member
-1 MIKYCQGCG
+1 MKLKRLISCG
-10 APLQEEDPN
+10 LVGILTGVGILMNAKVRED
-19 KRGFIPKI
+19 
-27 DPAADKLYCKRCFRL
+27 
-42 NNYNELPKILAT
+42 
-54 NKEYEAVVDDLLTK
+54 
-68 NGLIVLI
+68 
-75 VDLFDFTGT
+75 
-84 FIPKILDK
+84 
-92 LRNKNVILVANK
+92 
-104 LDLLPK
+104 K
-110 SVKIEHI
+110 SVKFE
-117 VDWLSYMVNRM
+117 
-128 FFRADAI
+128 F
-135 HVVSSKK
+135 
-142 GYYLDDLMNTID
+142 
-154 YLRKGRDVYF
+154 
-164 MGCANVG
+164 
-171 KSSLINALL
+171 KSSTDSNTEITFDTFKKEVTSGNA
-180 KRFTKSEKDLISTS
+180 DLISNIKSTKVYAGKQGLKFGSSSKNGSLTFTLNQNYKINQFKVGIAKYNDKDGGKVKVQCGEYSEDFTPESSVLEFDGKSFTS
-194 PVPGTTLNSIKI
+194 YETNTFTISTTAKRAYVKSIEFLYNNAETCTVAYYDGADVISTFTVDKGTTLDETSKPANPEKEGYVFAGWYTNVDLTDKYNFDLPVTADLKLYAKFEESVAVETQTVTFMKDAETL
-206 PFFIDNKAF
+206 F
-215 IDTPGLINEN
+215 DT
-225 NILSKILPASYDKIM
+225 SVVKK
-240 PNTEIK
+240 
-246 PQTFQIKPGNT
+246 GNT
-257 IFFGALAQITLLEG
+257 V
-271 EGVSFTCYF
+271 GV
-280 SSNVAIHRR
+280 
-289 KAEGSLEF
+289 
-297 LNKHG
+297 
-302 GEILTPPTRDEFLSL
+302 P
-317 EYEEKTFEAS
+317 
-327 TNKKEDI
+327 
-334 VISGLGFVAINK
+334 
-346 KAKVLVKIIKKT
+346 
-358 DAEPTNDGYS
+358 AEPTNDGYS
-368 FGGWYT
+368 FAGWYT
-374 DVNCTTAY
+374 DVKCTTAY

-396 RWLAKYTVSFDTDGG
+396 KWLAKYTVSFDTDGG

-457 IITDNTS
+457 IITDNTTIYAKFEDTS

-671 YEALTS
+671 YEALTP

-696 EDSTTYTIDNVSL
+696 EDGTTYTIDNVSL

-742 SEYARACAS
+742 SEYARECTS

-779 RLDNLDSALAEEFV
+779 RLDNLDSAIAEEFV

>member
-1 MIKYCQGCG
+1 MKLKRLISCG
-10 APLQEEDPN
+10 LVGILTGVGILMNAKVSSAED
-19 KRGFIPKI
+19 
-27 DPAADKLYCKRCFRL
+27 
-42 NNYNELPKILAT
+42 
-54 NKEYEAVVDDLLTK
+54 
-68 NGLIVLI
+68 
-75 VDLFDFTGT
+75 
-84 FIPKILDK
+84 
-92 LRNKNVILVANK
+92 
-104 LDLLPK
+104 K
-110 SVKIEHI
+110 SVKFE
-117 VDWLSYMVNRM
+117 
-128 FFRADAI
+128 F
-135 HVVSSKK
+135 
-142 GYYLDDLMNTID
+142 
-154 YLRKGRDVYF
+154 
-164 MGCANVG
+164 
-171 KSSLINALL
+171 KSSTDSNKEITFDTFKKEVTSGNA
-180 KRFTKSEKDLISTS
+180 DLISNIKSTKVYAGKQGLKFGSSSKNGSLTFTLNQNYKINQFKVGIAKYNDKDGGKVKVQCGEYSEDFTPESSVLEFDGKSFTS
-194 PVPGTTLNSIKI
+194 YETNTFTISTTVKRAYVKSIEFLYNNAETCTVAYYDGADVISTFTVDKGTTLDETSKPANPEKEGYVFAGWYTNVDLTDKYNFDLPVTADLKLYAKFEESVAVETQTVTFMKDAETL
-206 PFFIDNKAF
+206 F
-215 IDTPGLINEN
+215 DT
-225 NILSKILPASYDKIM
+225 SVVKK
-240 PNTEIK
+240 
-246 PQTFQIKPGNT
+246 GNT
-257 IFFGALAQITLLEG
+257 V
-271 EGVSFTCYF
+271 GV
-280 SSNVAIHRR
+280 
-289 KAEGSLEF
+289 
-297 LNKHG
+297 
-302 GEILTPPTRDEFLSL
+302 P
-317 EYEEKTFEAS
+317 
-327 TNKKEDI
+327 
-334 VISGLGFVAINK
+334 
-346 KAKVLVKIIKKT
+346 
-358 DAEPTNDGYS
+358 AEPTNDGYS
-368 FGGWYT
+368 FAGWYT
-374 DVNCTTAY
+374 DVKCTTAY

-396 RWLAKYTVSFDTDGG
+396 KWLAKYTVSFDTDGG

-457 IITDNTS
+457 IITDNTTIYAKFEDTS

-671 YEALTS
+671 YEALTP

-696 EDSTTYTIDNVSL
+696 EDGTTYKIDNVSL

-732 KKVDVANINL
+732 KKEDVANINL
-742 SEYARACAS
+742 SEYARECTS
-751 AAEVVAGDPNLKYL
+751 AAEVVAGDSNLKYL

-779 RLDNLDSALAEEFV
+779 RLDNLDSAIAEEFV

-827 ILKNEQIK
+827 ILKNEKIK

>member
-1 MIKYCQGCG
+1 MKLKRLISCG
-10 APLQEEDPN
+10 LVGILTGVGILMNAKVSSAEDN
-19 KRGFIPKI
+19 
-27 DPAADKLYCKRCFRL
+27 
-42 NNYNELPKILAT
+42 
-54 NKEYEAVVDDLLTK
+54 
-68 NGLIVLI
+68 
-75 VDLFDFTGT
+75 
-84 FIPKILDK
+84 
-92 LRNKNVILVANK
+92 
-104 LDLLPK
+104 
-110 SVKIEHI
+110 SVKFE
-117 VDWLSYMVNRM
+117 
-128 FFRADAI
+128 F
-135 HVVSSKK
+135 
-142 GYYLDDLMNTID
+142 
-154 YLRKGRDVYF
+154 
-164 MGCANVG
+164 
-171 KSSLINALL
+171 KSSTDSNTEITFDTFKKEVTSGNA
-180 KRFTKSEKDLISTS
+180 DLISNIKSTKVYAGKQGLKFGSSSKNGSLTFTLNQNYKINQFKVGIAKYNDKDGGKVKVQCGEYSEDFTPESSVLEFDGKSFTS
-194 PVPGTTLNSIKI
+194 YETNTFTISTTAKRAYVKSIEFLYNNAETCTVAYYDGADVISTFTVDKGTTLDETSKPANPEKEGYVFAGWYTNVDLTDKYNFDLPVTADLKLYAKFEESAAVETQTVTFMKDAETL
-206 PFFIDNKAF
+206 F
-215 IDTPGLINEN
+215 DT
-225 NILSKILPASYDKIM
+225 SVVKK
-240 PNTEIK
+240 
-246 PQTFQIKPGNT
+246 GNT
-257 IFFGALAQITLLEG
+257 V
-271 EGVSFTCYF
+271 GV
-280 SSNVAIHRR
+280 
-289 KAEGSLEF
+289 
-297 LNKHG
+297 
-302 GEILTPPTRDEFLSL
+302 P
-317 EYEEKTFEAS
+317 
-327 TNKKEDI
+327 
-334 VISGLGFVAINK
+334 
-346 KAKVLVKIIKKT
+346 
-358 DAEPTNDGYS
+358 AEPTNDGYS
-368 FGGWYT
+368 FAGWYT
-374 DVNCTTAY
+374 DVKCTTAY

-396 RWLAKYTVSFDTDGG
+396 KWLAKYTVSFDTDGG

-457 IITDNTS
+457 IITDNTTIYAKFEDTS

-671 YEALTS
+671 YEALTP

-732 KKVDVANINL
+732 KKTDVANINL
-742 SEYARACAS
+742 SEYARECTS
-751 AAEVVAGDPNLKYL
+751 AAEVVAGDSNLKYL

>member
-1 MIKYCQGCG
+1 MKLKRLISCG
-10 APLQEEDPN
+10 LVGILTGVGILMNAKVSSAED
-19 KRGFIPKI
+19 
-27 DPAADKLYCKRCFRL
+27 
-42 NNYNELPKILAT
+42 
-54 NKEYEAVVDDLLTK
+54 
-68 NGLIVLI
+68 
-75 VDLFDFTGT
+75 
-84 FIPKILDK
+84 
-92 LRNKNVILVANK
+92 
-104 LDLLPK
+104 K
-110 SVKIEHI
+110 SVKFE
-117 VDWLSYMVNRM
+117 
-128 FFRADAI
+128 F
-135 HVVSSKK
+135 
-142 GYYLDDLMNTID
+142 
-154 YLRKGRDVYF
+154 
-164 MGCANVG
+164 
-171 KSSLINALL
+171 KSSTDSNTEITFDTFKKEVTSGNA
-180 KRFTKSEKDLISTS
+180 DLISNIKSTKVYAGKQGLKFGSSSKNGSLTFTLNQNYKINQFKVGIAKYNDKDGGKVKVQCGEYSEDFTPESSVLEFDGKSFTS
-194 PVPGTTLNSIKI
+194 YETNTFTISTTAKRAYVKSIEFLYNNAETCTVAYYDGADVISTFTVDKGTTLDETSKPANPEKEGYVFAGWYTNVDLTDKYNFDLPVTADLKLYAKFEESVAVETQTVTFMKDAETL
-206 PFFIDNKAF
+206 F
-215 IDTPGLINEN
+215 DT
-225 NILSKILPASYDKIM
+225 SVVKK
-240 PNTEIK
+240 
-246 PQTFQIKPGNT
+246 GNT
-257 IFFGALAQITLLEG
+257 V
-271 EGVSFTCYF
+271 GV
-280 SSNVAIHRR
+280 
-289 KAEGSLEF
+289 
-297 LNKHG
+297 
-302 GEILTPPTRDEFLSL
+302 P
-317 EYEEKTFEAS
+317 
-327 TNKKEDI
+327 
-334 VISGLGFVAINK
+334 
-346 KAKVLVKIIKKT
+346 
-358 DAEPTNDGYS
+358 AEPTNDGYS
-368 FGGWYT
+368 FAGWYT
-374 DVNCTTAY
+374 DVKCTTAY

-396 RWLAKYTVSFDTDGG
+396 KWLAKYTVSFDTDGG

-457 IITDNTS
+457 IITDNTTIYAKFEDTS

-649 EATDAKYDFTTEL
+649 EATGAKYDFTTEL

-671 YEALTS
+671 YEALTPT
-677 AELFEQLEI
+677 ELFEQLEI

-696 EDSTTYTIDNVSL
+696 EDGTTYTIDNVSL

-742 SEYARACAS
+742 SEYARECTS

-779 RLDNLDSALAEEFV
+779 RLDNLDSAIAEEFV

>member
-1 MIKYCQGCG
+1 MKLKRLISCG
-10 APLQEEDPN
+10 LVGILTGVGILMNAKVSSAED
-19 KRGFIPKI
+19 
-27 DPAADKLYCKRCFRL
+27 
-42 NNYNELPKILAT
+42 
-54 NKEYEAVVDDLLTK
+54 
-68 NGLIVLI
+68 
-75 VDLFDFTGT
+75 
-84 FIPKILDK
+84 
-92 LRNKNVILVANK
+92 
-104 LDLLPK
+104 K
-110 SVKIEHI
+110 SVKFE
-117 VDWLSYMVNRM
+117 
-128 FFRADAI
+128 F
-135 HVVSSKK
+135 
-142 GYYLDDLMNTID
+142 
-154 YLRKGRDVYF
+154 
-164 MGCANVG
+164 
-171 KSSLINALL
+171 KSSTDSNTEITFDTFKKEVTSGNA
-180 KRFTKSEKDLISTS
+180 DLISNIKSTKVYAGKQGLKFGSSSKNGSLTFTLNQNYKINQFKVGIAKYNDKDGGKVKVQCGEYSEDFTPESSVLEFDGKSFTS
-194 PVPGTTLNSIKI
+194 YETNTFTISTTAKRAYVKSIEFLYNNAETCTVAYYDGADVISTFTVDKGTTLDETSKPANPEKEGYVFAGWYTNVDLTDKYNFDLPVTADLKLYAKFEESVAVETQTVTFMKDAETL
-206 PFFIDNKAF
+206 F
-215 IDTPGLINEN
+215 DT
-225 NILSKILPASYDKIM
+225 SVVKK
-240 PNTEIK
+240 
-246 PQTFQIKPGNT
+246 GNT
-257 IFFGALAQITLLEG
+257 V
-271 EGVSFTCYF
+271 GV
-280 SSNVAIHRR
+280 
-289 KAEGSLEF
+289 
-297 LNKHG
+297 
-302 GEILTPPTRDEFLSL
+302 P
-317 EYEEKTFEAS
+317 
-327 TNKKEDI
+327 
-334 VISGLGFVAINK
+334 
-346 KAKVLVKIIKKT
+346 
-358 DAEPTNDGYS
+358 AEPTNDGYS
-368 FGGWYT
+368 FAGWYT
-374 DVNCTTAY
+374 DVKCTTAY

-396 RWLAKYTVSFDTDGG
+396 KWLAKYSVSFDTDGG

-457 IITDNTS
+457 IITDNTTIYAKFEDTS

-514 SDNPTEFYEIKL
+514 SDDPTEFYEIKL

-671 YEALTS
+671 YEALTP

-696 EDSTTYTIDNVSL
+696 EDGTTYKIDNVSL

-732 KKVDVANINL
+732 KKEDVANINL
-742 SEYARACAS
+742 SEYARECTS
-751 AAEVVAGDPNLKYL
+751 AAEVVAGDSNLKYL

>member
-1 MIKYCQGCG
+1 MKLKRLISCG
-10 APLQEEDPN
+10 LVGILTGVGILMNAKVSSAED
-19 KRGFIPKI
+19 
-27 DPAADKLYCKRCFRL
+27 
-42 NNYNELPKILAT
+42 
-54 NKEYEAVVDDLLTK
+54 
-68 NGLIVLI
+68 
-75 VDLFDFTGT
+75 
-84 FIPKILDK
+84 
-92 LRNKNVILVANK
+92 
-104 LDLLPK
+104 K
-110 SVKIEHI
+110 SVKFE
-117 VDWLSYMVNRM
+117 
-128 FFRADAI
+128 F
-135 HVVSSKK
+135 
-142 GYYLDDLMNTID
+142 
-154 YLRKGRDVYF
+154 
-164 MGCANVG
+164 
-171 KSSLINALL
+171 KSSTDSSTEITFDTFKKEVTSGNA
-180 KRFTKSEKDLISTS
+180 DLISNIKSTKVYAGKQGLKFGSSSKNGSLTFTLNQNYKINQFKVGIAKYNDKDGGKVKVQCGEYSEDFTPESSVLEFDGKSFTS
-194 PVPGTTLNSIKI
+194 YETNTFTISTTAKRAYVKSIEFLYNNAETCTVAYYDGADVISTFTVDKGTTLDETSKPANPEKEGYVFAGWYTNVDLTDKYNFDLPVTADLKLYAKFEESVAVETQTVTFMKDAETL
-206 PFFIDNKAF
+206 F
-215 IDTPGLINEN
+215 DT
-225 NILSKILPASYDKIM
+225 SVVKK
-240 PNTEIK
+240 
-246 PQTFQIKPGNT
+246 GNT
-257 IFFGALAQITLLEG
+257 V
-271 EGVSFTCYF
+271 GV
-280 SSNVAIHRR
+280 
-289 KAEGSLEF
+289 
-297 LNKHG
+297 
-302 GEILTPPTRDEFLSL
+302 P
-317 EYEEKTFEAS
+317 
-327 TNKKEDI
+327 
-334 VISGLGFVAINK
+334 
-346 KAKVLVKIIKKT
+346 
-358 DAEPTNDGYS
+358 AEPTNDGYS
-368 FGGWYT
+368 FAGWYT
-374 DVNCTTAY
+374 DVKCTTAY

-396 RWLAKYTVSFDTDGG
+396 KWLAKYTVSFDTDGG

-457 IITDNTS
+457 IITDNTTIYAKFEDTS

-514 SDNPTEFYEIKL
+514 SDDPTEFYEIKL

-643 FMGWYN
+643 FVGWCK
-649 EATDAKYDFTTEL
+649 EGTDTIYDFNAEIQ
-662 SEETVLVAK
+662 EDVVLVAK
-671 YEALTS
+671 YEALTP

-696 EDSTTYTIDNVSL
+696 EDGTTYTIDNVSL

-742 SEYARACAS
+742 SEYARECTS

-765 EFTNIAAEGGMTSL
+765 EFTNIAAECGMTSL